1 MHWVVYCWRPAFWRF
16 AESSLRTARVLV
28 VCMNIKSSI
37 KTCNEALF
45 FRIVSLIFLYLQI
58 QAGGEA
64 ESEQEIATDNF
75 WRAAM
80 ARVVP
85 IA

>member
-1 MHWVVYCWRPAFWRF
+1 
-16 AESSLRTARVLV
+16 
-28 VCMNIKSSI
+28 MNIKFPI
-37 KTCNEALF
+37 KKCNETLF
-45 FRIVSLIFLYLQI
+45 FRTLSLIFLCLQV

-64 ESEQEIATDNF
+64 ESAQEIVADNV
-75 WRAAM
+75 WHAAM

>member
-1 MHWVVYCWRPAFWRF
+1 
-16 AESSLRTARVLV
+16 
-28 VCMNIKSSI
+28 MNIKFPI
-37 KTCNEALF
+37 KKCNEALF